1 MGQPSFGARE
11 SIKEWGTR
19 CQSLQGFS
27 VLPPVIPT
35 ECLLHTLSQHWTQ
48 CTVIIGLCVCPPQE
62 VTYSG
67 QWLILFYVLS
77 TINVTWMNEW
87 KHIPLRALCWGSLQ
101 AVLLSWI
108 LLSVPFF
115 KVFSILMLRKFW
127 IFVNFV
133 FQKTKWQIDLGKSI
147 FLRLSPQ
154 SVTFDCGTLVWTQDG
169 SRPLTLKTRQ
179 GIRIWL

>member
-11 SIKEWGTR
+11 SIEEWGTR

-35 ECLLHTLSQHWTQ
+35 ERLLHTLSQHWTQ

-87 KHIPLRALCWGSLQ
+87 MNENTYPWGLCVGAVCKLFCCHGFYYQFHFLKYFLSLC
-101 AVLLSWI
+101 LENFEYLWI
-108 LLSVPFF
+108 LYSRKQNGKLTWG
-115 KVFSILMLRKFW
+115 KVYFW
-127 IFVNFV
+127 
-133 FQKTKWQIDLGKSI
+133 
-147 FLRLSPQ
+147 
-154 SVTFDCGTLVWTQDG
+154 DCLHNQ
-169 SRPLTLKTRQ
+169 
-179 GIRIWL
+179 WLLIVEH